1 MTNRFNR
8 SSLGEAIVSI
18 ALEIHKREDNKI
30 PPYFIREVKTK
41 SYDMRSFAQEKKSQ
55 QVP

>member
-30 PPYFIREVKTK
+30 PPHFIREVKTK
-41 SYDMRSFAQEKKSQ
+41 SYDVIDVMVFPLK
-55 QVP
+55 